1 MEDFISYIESWE
13 FWFRIVWYS
22 SALGFG
28 LALGFN
34 LFESVNDVLKR
45 LLNLKFKKDRG
56 EEK

>member
-1 MEDFISYIESWE
+1 MEDFVSYIESWE

-28 LALGFN
+28 LALGFS

-45 LLNLKFKKDRG
+45 LINLKFRK
-56 EEK
+56 EK

>member
-34 LFESVNDVLKR
+34 LYEWANSVVNR
-45 LLNLKFKKDRG
+45 LFSLKFKKDK

>member
-1 MEDFISYIESWE
+1 MEDFVSYIESWE

-28 LALGFN
+28 LALGVSLYKWTTGVIDS
-34 LFESVNDVLKR
+34 LF
-45 LLNLKFKKDRG
+45 NLKFKKDKG